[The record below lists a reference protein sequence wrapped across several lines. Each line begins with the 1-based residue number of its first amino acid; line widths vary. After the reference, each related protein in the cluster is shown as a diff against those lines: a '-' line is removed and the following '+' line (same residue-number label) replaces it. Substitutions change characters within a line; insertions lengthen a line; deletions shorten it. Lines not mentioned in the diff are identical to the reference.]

1 MATKKKLPT
10 QIVASLSSSGGDSGT
25 TYFAG
30 YVLDVSDKLREK
42 IDQYY
47 EVVAGDDGLHSISLD
62 ISGFALPGGDN
73 DGPDGVRERDKEKLE
88 ELLDK
93 LQEDE
98 PRAPTSREFNFLKK
112 MEAYGCR
119 GERLVITKYSDPFI
133 VCHEKYG
140 YEEFSSVSIGLLAPA
155 GLVRYRE
162 RMTAEHEDRMKER
175 EAEEQKSSS
184 SQQSTTVAAP

>member
-119 GERLVITKYSDPFI
+119 GERLVITKYSA
-133 VCHEKYG
+133 H
-140 YEEFSSVSIGLLAPA
+140 
-155 GLVRYRE
+155 
-162 RMTAEHEDRMKER
+162 
-175 EAEEQKSSS
+175 SSS
-184 SQQSTTVAAP
+184 ATRSMATRNSPRSASACSLLPAWCATAKGWRPSTRKG